1 MTDLLR
7 FCAVGSV
14 DDGKSTLIG
23 RLLHD
28 TKQLFDDQVEAIE
41 EASKRRGYTGVEL
54 AFATD
59 GLRAER
65 EQGITIDVAYRYAQ
79 TPKRK
84 FIIADCPGHEQYT
97 RNMATGASTAEAAVV
112 VVDGARGLREQTKRH
127 LCIASLMGVRRVVIC
142 VNKMDLV
149 DWSQEVFSDV
159 VGEIGIL
166 ADKLGVR
173 WVDSVPISA
182 LLGEGVVEPITSAP
196 WYRGPT
202 FLEIIE
208 TIPVD
213 GLDLGDGEF
222 RLPVQWILRNPDGTR
237 GYSGLLSGGP
247 LNTGDEIVIEPSG
260 KKSKVVKVYNYDSTL
275 ETAWPGMSVA
285 VEIEGDIDISRG
297 DMIVPAF
304 GSMEPVQDLTM
315 TVCWFSDRPLTKGS
329 RLAVKHTTR
338 RTPAVVTGIA
348 GIIDVNN
355 LELSQASEIRPNE
368 IGKITMT
375 VSTALAADDYKS
387 NRLTGSL
394 VIVDPTTNAT
404 LGAAMIQRDH
414 DTSNISLVS

>member
-1 MTDLLR
+1 M
-7 FCAVGSV
+7 GSV

-297 DMIVPAF
+297 DM
-304 GSMEPVQDLTM
+304 
-315 TVCWFSDRPLTKGS
+315 
-329 RLAVKHTTR
+329 
-338 RTPAVVTGIA
+338 
-348 GIIDVNN
+348 
-355 LELSQASEIRPNE
+355 
-368 IGKITMT
+368 
-375 VSTALAADDYKS
+375 
-387 NRLTGSL
+387 
-394 VIVDPTTNAT
+394 
-404 LGAAMIQRDH
+404 
-414 DTSNISLVS
+414 TSN